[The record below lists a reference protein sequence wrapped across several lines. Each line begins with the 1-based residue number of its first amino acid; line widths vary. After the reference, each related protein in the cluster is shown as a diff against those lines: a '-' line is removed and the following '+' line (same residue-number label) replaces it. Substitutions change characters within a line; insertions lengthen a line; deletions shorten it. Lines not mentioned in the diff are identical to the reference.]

1 MKKSVYFLLSLLL
14 IGCSQT
20 STSDTS
26 SNSSYSSI
34 SENSSNS
41 SNSSNTSSNTE
52 SSSSESSSSNETS
65 SIEQEHSV
73 ELVIENTSLKVG
85 DEVIFQ
91 VKTVPSNLQYTLTS
105 LNEDVLKIIDN
116 KVIAIKEGHAF
127 LKVSLEDKEDVKE
140 ITVKNYSSN
149 DLKEVLNKNIENE
162 KDQLSKTLFTSY
174 IKSDNETTYFENE
187 ISYYQG
193 PSVTSIKKYMDYG
206 SKEVTSTEY
215 SFLGT
220 YNNKDYSM
228 VKSVP
233 STSYD
238 NFSTQ
243 LNEYDNKELFY
254 DSETGQTGL
263 LNALNYIT
271 FDSSYMDYDN
281 ASEITNYF
289 EDNKLNIVLSI
300 KKECESNFYWEDKY
314 YLVKSMHLI
323 IEEEKIVEVSYS
335 SNKYFD
341 YDLSKN
347 EFNEDT
353 SNKKYLSYFLTWS
366 CRGLE
371 KDVNVVP
378 TSFLPSSFD
387 IKLYKDEGL
396 TNESY
401 IFKVGEDVYYNVI
414 NVNPSNAF
422 INMSIEVNSKGGN
435 VTTYNKINCTSA
447 GEVELVFTSINGI
460 SRKVNIVIEEVKPE
474 SVSFDSFMSSTVKVN
489 ETIYI
494 WYTVLPYEADN
505 SVILEIIEGEDIIAI
520 EDNDK
525 IRGLKVGKAVI
536 KITCAS
542 NEKLFDTKEIIVEE

>member
-34 SENSSNS
+34 SE
-41 SNSSNTSSNTE
+41 NSSNTSSNTE

-149 DLKEVLNKNIENE
+149 NLKEVLNKNIENE
-162 KDQLSKTLFTSY
+162 KAQLSETLFTSY

-238 NFSTQ
+238 SFSTQ

-335 SNKYFD
+335 SNKYFE

-347 EFNEDT
+347 EFNENKCD
-353 SNKKYLSYFLTWS
+353 KKYLSYLLTWS
-366 CRGLE
+366 QRGLE

-525 IRGLKVGKAVI
+525 VRGLKVGRAVI

>member
-34 SENSSNS
+34 SE
-41 SNSSNTSSNTE
+41 NSSNTSSNTE

-149 DLKEVLNKNIENE
+149 DLKEVLNKNIGNE

-174 IKSDNETTYFENE
+174 IKLDNETTYFENE

-193 PSVTSIKKYMDYG
+193 PSVTSIKKYKDYV
-206 SKEVTSTEY
+206 SKEVISTEY

-220 YNNKDYSM
+220 YNNQDYSM

-238 NFSTQ
+238 SFSTQ

-335 SNKYFD
+335 SNKYFE

-347 EFNEDT
+347 EFNENKCD
-353 SNKKYLSYFLTWS
+353 KKYLSYLLTWS
-366 CRGLE
+366 QRGLE

-525 IRGLKVGKAVI
+525 VRGLKVGRAVI

>member
-34 SENSSNS
+34 SE
-41 SNSSNTSSNTE
+41 NSSNTSSNTE

-149 DLKEVLNKNIENE
+149 NLKEVLNKNIENE
-162 KDQLSKTLFTSY
+162 KAQLSKTLFTSY

-238 NFSTQ
+238 SFSTQ

-335 SNKYFD
+335 SNKYFE

-347 EFNEDT
+347 EFNENKCD
-353 SNKKYLSYFLTWS
+353 KKYLSYLLTWS
-366 CRGLE
+366 QRGLE